1 MSLIELINSYN
12 KALNSNED
20 AVKTLTNLT
29 STLNEMKKKS
39 FEDELKDKI
48 RLLNLRTRIINGQIK
63 KRLEEI
69 KMDNK
74 DRYENRV

>member
-12 KALNSNED
+12 KALKSNED

-48 RLLNLRTRIINGQIK
+48 RLLNLRTRVINSQIK
-63 KRLEEI
+63 KRLEELKI
-69 KMDNK
+69 DNK

>member
-48 RLLNLRTRIINGQIK
+48 RLLNLRTRVLNSQIK
-63 KRLEEI
+63 KRLEEL

>member
-39 FEDELKDKI
+39 LEDELRNKI
-48 RLLNLRTRIINGQIK
+48 RLLNLRTRIINSQIE
-63 KRLEEI
+63 KRLDEI
-69 KMDNK
+69 NMNNK
-74 DRYENRV
+74 DRYD

>member
-1 MSLIELINSYN
+1 MSLIDLINSYN

-29 STLNEMKKKS
+29 STLNEMRKKS

-48 RLLNLRTRIINGQIK
+48 RLLNLRTRVINSQIK
-63 KRLEEI
+63 KRMEEL

-74 DRYENRV
+74 DRYEDGE

>member
-48 RLLNLRTRIINGQIK
+48 RLLNLRTRVINNQIK
-63 KRLEEI
+63 KRLEEL

>member
-48 RLLNLRTRIINGQIK
+48 RLLNLRTRVLNSQIK
-63 KRLEEI
+63 KRLEELKI
-69 KMDNK
+69 DNK

>member
-39 FEDELKDKI
+39 IEDELRNKI
-48 RLLNLRTRIINGQIK
+48 RLLNLRTRIINSQIE
-63 KRLEEI
+63 KRLDEI
-69 KMDNK
+69 NMNNK
-74 DRYENRV
+74 NRYD

>member
-20 AVKTLTNLT
+20 AVKTLTILT

-48 RLLNLRTRIINGQIK
+48 RLLNLRTRVINSQIK
-63 KRLEEI
+63 KRLEEL

>member
-48 RLLNLRTRIINGQIK
+48 RLLNLRTRVINSQIK

>member
-48 RLLNLRTRIINGQIK
+48 RLLNLRTRVINSQIK
-63 KRLEEI
+63 KRLEELKI
-69 KMDNK
+69 DDK

>member
-48 RLLNLRTRIINGQIK
+48 RLLNLRTRVINSQIK
-63 KRLEEI
+63 KRLEEL

>member
-12 KALNSNED
+12 RALNTNED

-39 FEDELKDKI
+39 FEDELRDKI
-48 RLLNLRTRIINGQIK
+48 RLLNLRTRVINSQIK
-63 KRLEEI
+63 KRLEEL
-69 KMDNK
+69 KMDDN
-74 DRYENRV
+74 DRNED

>member
-12 KALNSNED
+12 KALKSNED

-48 RLLNLRTRIINGQIK
+48 RLLNLRTRVLNSQIK
-63 KRLEEI
+63 KRLEELKI
-69 KMDNK
+69 DNK